1 MLCGR
6 LYRTPVVRQEG
17 APKILQTAVF
27 GVRAAKNKEEKKGFK
42 EAREEGSAR
51 KLKKE
56 EKESCKRK
64 GRTKQIWGCKV
75 VG

>member
-1 MLCGR
+1 M
-6 LYRTPVVRQEG
+6 VRQEG

-51 KLKKE
+51 KLKRK
-56 EKESCKRK
+56 KKRAANERGEQSRYGDAK
-64 GRTKQIWGCKV
+64 LWAEGHER
-75 VG
+75 

>member
-1 MLCGR
+1 M
-6 LYRTPVVRQEG
+6 VRQEG

-64 GRTKQIWGCKV
+64 GEQSRYGDAKLWAEGHER
-75 VG
+75 

>member
-1 MLCGR
+1 M
-6 LYRTPVVRQEG
+6 VRQEG

-64 GRTKQIWGCKV
+64 GRTNRYGDAKLWAEGHER
-75 VG
+75 